1 MPFGKTSITLVTMLA
16 LSSSVYAVDPQ
27 SLAQSKNCLAC
38 HAVDTKLVGPSYKDV
53 AAKYKNDKTAE
64 DKLVKK
70 VIAGG
75 SGVWGQMPMPANPV
89 TEAEARV
96 LVQWVLS
103 RK

>member
-1 MPFGKTSITLVTMLA
+1 MSLKTVSITLA
-16 LSSSVYAVDPQ
+16 LILCGSAHAVDPQ
-27 SLAQSKNCLAC
+27 TLVQTKNCLAC
-38 HAVDTKLVGPSYKDV
+38 HAVDTKLVGPSFKDV
-53 AAKYKNDKTAE
+53 AIKYKNDKTAE

-75 SGVWGQMPMPANPV
+75 SGVWGQMPMPPNSL
-89 TEAEARV
+89 TDAEARI